1 MDLAK
6 AIEQLEH
13 PRNPYDI
20 DIQAIIA
27 LLKDIRE
34 RLAVLETTNGDEE
47 SPAEQEGTTDDA
59 PKRKRG
65 RAKKDS

>member
-1 MDLAK
+1 MELAR
-6 AIEQLEH
+6 AVEQLDN

-34 RLAVLETTNGDEE
+34 RLAALEATTEPEGSEN
-47 SPAEQEGTTDDA
+47 AEEGTTLDA